1 MLINST
7 TPISTFTKMNSLSAH
22 AIQDT
27 NAKLPTPASQM
38 LNGQDNLSNENRKA
52 LVSMVEI
59 KQQQALIETTQNA
72 YHAEAEESAAM
83 DITVEIAREA
93 AKKQN
98 KQSLAI
104 SIIERIQQSGSD
116 RPHIQVNA

>member
-1 MLINST
+1 MQINSS
-7 TPISTFTKMNSLSAH
+7 TPITTFTKMNSISVH
-22 AIQDT
+22 AKQDT
-27 NAKLPTPASQM
+27 NATLSAPASQM
-38 LNGQDNLSNENRKA
+38 LNGQNNLSNENRKA

-59 KQQQALIETTQNA
+59 KQQQALVETAQNA
-72 YHAEAEESAAM
+72 YQAGAEESATM
-83 DITVEIAREA
+83 DITGEIAREA